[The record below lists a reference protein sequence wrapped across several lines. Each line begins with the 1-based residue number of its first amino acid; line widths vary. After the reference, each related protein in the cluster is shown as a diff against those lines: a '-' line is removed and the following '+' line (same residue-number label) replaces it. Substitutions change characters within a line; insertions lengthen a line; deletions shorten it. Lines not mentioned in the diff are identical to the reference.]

1 MEKLYLIMEECL
13 KNQYGMKAVISLLE
27 TLEASYSEE
36 EQAEL
41 KYTVYVIK
49 TNLEA
54 LQEEMS
60 AIIASMDN
68 YIVLEAKN

>member
-27 TLEASYSEE
+27 TLESTYSEE

-41 KYTVYVIK
+41 KYMVYVIK

-60 AIIASMDN
+60 SIIASMDN

>member
-27 TLEASYSEE
+27 TLEATYSEE
-36 EQAEL
+36 EQTEL
-41 KYTVYVIK
+41 KYMVYVIK

-60 AIIASMDN
+60 SIIASMDN

>member
-13 KNQYGMKAVISLLE
+13 KNQYGMKAVLLLLE

-41 KYTVYVIK
+41 KYIVYVIK

-54 LQEEMS
+54 LQEEMKE
-60 AIIASMDN
+60 IISQIDN
-68 YIVLEAKN
+68 YIVSESRN

>member
-13 KNQYGMKAVISLLE
+13 KNQYGMKAVLLLLE

-36 EQAEL
+36 EQTAL
-41 KYTVYVIK
+41 KYIVYVIK

-54 LQEEMS
+54 LQEEMKG
-60 AIIASMDN
+60 IISQIDN
-68 YIVLEAKN
+68 YIVSESKN

>member
-13 KNQYGMKAVISLLE
+13 KNQYGMKAVLLLLE

-41 KYTVYVIK
+41 KYMVYVIK

-54 LQEEMS
+54 LQEEMKE
-60 AIIASMDN
+60 IISHIDN
-68 YIVLEAKN
+68 YIVSESKN

>member
-13 KNQYGMKAVISLLE
+13 KNQYRMKAVLLLLE
-27 TLEASYSEE
+27 TLAASYSEE

-41 KYTVYVIK
+41 KYIVYVIK

-54 LQEEMS
+54 LQEEMKE
-60 AIIASMDN
+60 IISQIDN
-68 YIVLEAKN
+68 YIVSESRN

>member
-13 KNQYGMKAVISLLE
+13 KNQYGIKAVISLLE
-27 TLEASYSEE
+27 TLEATYSEE

-41 KYTVYVIK
+41 KYMVYVIK

-60 AIIASMDN
+60 SIIASMDN

>member
-27 TLEASYSEE
+27 TLEATYSEE

-41 KYTVYVIK
+41 KYMVYVIK

-54 LQEEMS
+54 LQEDMS

>member
-27 TLEASYSEE
+27 TLEATYSEE

-41 KYTVYVIK
+41 KYMVYVIK